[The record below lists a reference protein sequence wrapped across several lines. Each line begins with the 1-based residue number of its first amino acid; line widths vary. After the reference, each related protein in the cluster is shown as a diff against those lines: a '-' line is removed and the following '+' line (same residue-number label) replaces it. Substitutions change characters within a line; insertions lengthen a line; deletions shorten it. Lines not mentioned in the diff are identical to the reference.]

1 MNEEQA
7 EELIRKYNE
16 GSASKEETRLVE
28 NWFVKQSE
36 IRQRTPADLD
46 YQSIKLNMWL
56 NVDRRIGH
64 TLKKVS
70 FNFRIAT
77 AAAAILLIAVTA
89 VLFHFAHRNGV
100 ESQFVKNDVKP
111 GQNKAVLTLSD
122 GHKISLNDATNG
134 EVAAQAGVRISK
146 DANGQLIYH
155 LTGKG
160 PGNSTQKY
168 NTLEVPRGGQW
179 QVILPDSSKVFLN
192 ALTSLRY
199 PVTFSKKERRVELNG
214 EAYFEITHHKES
226 PFRVVTSGQVVEVLG
241 THFNINAYPDEP
253 NVKTTLL
260 EGRVNVNGIILK
272 PNQQSVLS
280 PDHQLSIINVDVANV
295 VAWKEGLFKFDH
307 TDLKTL
313 MRQISRWYNVDVVY
327 EGAVNNEQFF
337 GKIERSY
344 TLSEVLKVLEL
355 GKVHFRLE
363 GRTIIVTP

>member
-16 GSASKEETRLVE
+16 GSASKEEMRLVE
-28 NWFVKQSE
+28 NWFVNQSE
-36 IRQRTPADLD
+36 IQQRAPVDLD
-46 YQSIKLNMWL
+46 YQSIKLSMWL

-70 FNFRIAT
+70 FNFRIA
-77 AAAAILLIAVTA
+77 AAAAVILLISVTVA
-89 VLFHFAHRNGV
+89 LFHFSHRNEI
-100 ESQFVKNDVKP
+100 ESQVVKNDVKP
-111 GQNKAVLTLSD
+111 GQNKAVLTLAD
-122 GHKISLNDATNG
+122 GRKISLTDATNG
-134 EVAAQAGVRISK
+134 DVAAQAGVRISK

-155 LTGKG
+155 LTGTSSGK
-160 PGNSTQKY
+160 SIQKY

-199 PVTFSKKERRVELNG
+199 PVTFSTKERRVELNG

-241 THFNINAYPDEP
+241 THFNINAYTDEP
-253 NVKTTLL
+253 DVKTTLL

-280 PDHQLSIINVDVANV
+280 PDHQLSIINVDAANV

-307 TDLKTL
+307 TDIKTL
-313 MRQISRWYNVDVVY
+313 MRQISRWYNVEVVY

-344 TLSEVLKVLEL
+344 SLSEVLKVLEL